1 MKKIIKEILGYLLVK
16 WFFLSGRK
24 TDQILSLTFH
34 YPSVKMFTDTID
46 ILQQQG
52 YTIIPLSTL
61 EQVLLQP
68 ESKRKLAF
76 ITIDDAWRS
85 NLDLLPVLEKRQVPV
100 AIFVPTES
108 VKEGN
113 YWWEYARVEGQ
124 DDISG
129 IRELADFKKLPDGQ
143 RKAIIAAI
151 KDRFPLTRSCVTIE
165 ELQTLANSSWVT
177 IGSHTVTHPILDTCT
192 PDQQQWELDH
202 SRQQLSAWL
211 NRPVEYFAYPNG
223 DYDPTTLNL
232 VKQSGYRLCF
242 TDRHGTI
249 RLPWTNRFEIPRNSL
264 NDTGGY
270 YENYAKLL
278 GIWQKV
284 FGEN

>member
-1 MKKIIKEILGYLLVK
+1 MKKILKEILGYLLVK
-16 WFFLSGRK
+16 WFFLSGK
-24 TDQILSLTFH
+24 KSDQVLSVTFH
-34 YPSVKMFTDTID
+34 YPTVKMFTDTVNQ
-46 ILQQQG
+46 LQQLG
-52 YTIIPLSTL
+52 YAIIPLAKL
-61 EQVLLQP
+61 ESVLQQT
-68 ESKRKLAF
+68 EINEKLAF

-85 NLDLLPVLEKRQVPV
+85 NLDLLPVLSERQVPV
-100 AIFVPTES
+100 AIFVPTAA

-124 DDISG
+124 EEISG
-129 IRELADFKKLPDGQ
+129 IRELADFKKLPDEQ
-143 RKAIIAAI
+143 RKAIVAAI
-151 KDRFPLTRSCVTIE
+151 KDRFPLTRSCVTLE
-165 ELQTLANSSWVT
+165 ELQTMAGSPWVT

-192 PDQQQWELDH
+192 PEQQKWELDY

-211 NRPVEYFAYPNG
+211 NRPVDYFAYPNG
-223 DYDPTTLNL
+223 DYDPTTLEL
-232 VKQSGYRLCF
+232 VKKSDYRLCF
-242 TDRHGTI
+242 TDSHGTI

-270 YENYAKLL
+270 YENYAKLI